1 MRLAETKKVGIKYVV
16 TSNGCV
22 NQYLFMSGFCL
33 KATVHYNYSVTDRP
47 SLALVRRGDYLVL
60 FGKNTFGFF
69 FGTNPRALTERWLLQ
84 G

>member
-1 MRLAETKKVGIKYVV
+1 MRLAETQKVGIKYVV

-60 FGKNTFGFF
+60 FWKKYIRVFF
-69 FGTNPRALTERWLLQ
+69 WHKSQ
-84 G
+84 GIN